1 MHFKDLWRLF
11 MADNEEFIS
20 EFLIEASENLEQLDQ
35 DLVALE
41 KNPHDPDRLASIFR
55 TIHTIKGT
63 CGFFGFTKLS
73 NLSHHGEHLLGLLR
87 DGKLQFDE
95 QLASLLLELVDAI
108 RTFLT
113 AIESTGKEG
122 ETTFPDLCQK
132 MDAACL
138 LAAATPNNQ
147 IEEHPTS
154 TPSSTNNSIQQND
167 PAAPAPEEQPVVS
180 TPPNDQTEND
190 EPLTVASTDTP
201 SLSESVRSNTTFDS
215 TIRVDVQLLDTI
227 VDLVGELVLARNQL
241 RTTTTNEPALLDAV
255 NRIHAVTGELQEVA
269 MKTRMAPIDQLFNKF
284 PRIVRDVA
292 AACDKKVDLLI
303 DGSDTELDR
312 TLIEKIRDPLTH
324 LIRNAIDHGVES
336 KDVRSIAGKPTS
348 GTISLRAFQ
357 ESGQVT
363 IEVSDDGAG
372 ISVDAVC
379 KKAVEKGLVTD
390 DAASDMS
397 DERIFQFIFEPGFST
412 AAAVTDISGRG
423 VGMDV
428 VRTNIESI
436 GGTID
441 ITSQRGVGT
450 VVRVRIP
457 LTLAI
462 IPALIVSSNGQR
474 LAIPQAYI
482 QEIVA
487 LKRTGTSHLIDGLE
501 GAPVLRLR
509 DRLIPVIYLDKWLGL
524 RDWEKRPTFGTVVVI
539 KVDNHEFGLVVD
551 AVTTSENQHSH
562 ATETT
567 GLWFIVVKA
576 IGSLLAPMG
585 IYSGA
590 TVMGDG
596 SVVLILDLR
605 GITMA
610 ADIPAL
616 TRRAGDLQSTSEKPQ
631 AVVQESS
638 RYLVCKTHNG
648 HRFAVPLN
656 QVQRLESF
664 MESEINHAADSY
676 FVKRNGE
683 LTQLIDPDQF
693 LDTSK
698 KIRKKP
704 TGSSVGIILPNELGN
719 KALAVR
725 KIIDV
730 ETGHGPLERTAIK
743 NGLLGTRLVGGSAT
757 EVMDIAAASQWSEEN
772 LIS

>member
-1 MHFKDLWRLF
+1 

-20 EFLIEASENLEQLDQ
+20 EFLIEASENLDQLDQ

-73 NLSHHGEHLLGLLR
+73 NLSHHGEHLLGFLR
-87 DGKLQFDE
+87 DGKLHFDE
-95 QLASLLLELVDAI
+95 QMASLLLELVDAI

-122 ETTFPDLCQK
+122 DAAFPDLCQK
-132 MDAACL
+132 MDATCL
-138 LAAATPNNQ
+138 LAAAPHNNQ
-147 IEEHPTS
+147 TEERLTSPSSSTNQSNQPDDRTTS
-154 TPSSTNNSIQQND
+154 TPEKNSVVSTTSND
-167 PAAPAPEEQPVVS
+167 PAEADKLTPA
-180 TPPNDQTEND
+180 
-190 EPLTVASTDTP
+190 ASPDIL
-201 SLSESVRSNTTFDS
+201 SRSESTRSTNTFDA

-241 RTTTTNEPALLDAV
+241 RTTATNEPALLDAV
-255 NRIHAVTGELQEVA
+255 NRIHTVTGELQEVA

-292 AACDKKVDLLI
+292 AACDKKVNLHI

-324 LIRNAIDHGVES
+324 LIRNAIDHGIES
-336 KDVRSIAGKPTS
+336 KDMRSVAGKSTS
-348 GTISLRAFQ
+348 GEISLRAFQ

-379 KKAVEKGLVTD
+379 KKAVEKGLVTE
-390 DAASDMS
+390 DAASAMS

-412 AAAVTDISGRG
+412 ANAVTDISGRG

-441 ITSQRGVGT
+441 ISSQRGVGT
-450 VVRVRIP
+450 IVRVRIP

-462 IPALIVSSNGQR
+462 IPALIISSGGER
-474 LAIPQAYI
+474 LAIPQPYI
-482 QEIVA
+482 QELVS
-487 LKRTGTSHLIDGLE
+487 LRKNGTIHIIDGLE

-509 DRLIPVIYLDKWLGL
+509 DRLIPVVYLDRWLGL
-524 RDWEKRPTFGTVVVI
+524 RDWEKRPTSGTVVVV

-551 AVTTSENQHSH
+551 AVTTSENQHRH

-576 IGSLLAPMG
+576 ISSLLAPMG

-616 TRRAGDLQSTSEKPQ
+616 TRRAGDLQSTSEEPRE
-631 AVVQESS
+631 VVQESS
-638 RYLVCKTHNG
+638 RYLVCETHNG
-648 HRFAVPLN
+648 HRVAVPLN
-656 QVQRLESF
+656 QVQRLENF
-664 MESEINHAADSY
+664 LESEIDPAADSR

-683 LTQLIDPDQF
+683 LTQLIDPDQV
-693 LDTSK
+693 LHTSK
-698 KIRKKP
+698 ELGKEP
-704 TGSSVGIILPNELGN
+704 TGSLVGIILPNELGN
-719 KALAVR
+719 KAIAVR
-725 KIIDV
+725 RIIDI
-730 ETGHGPLERTAIK
+730 ETGHGPLEKTATK
-743 NGLLGTRLVGGSAT
+743 RGLLGTLLVGDSAT
-757 EVMDIAAASQWSEEN
+757 EVMDIVSASQWSEEN
-772 LIS
+772 PLS

>member
-1 MHFKDLWRLF
+1 

-20 EFLIEASENLEQLDQ
+20 EFLIEASENLDQLDQ

-87 DGKLQFDE
+87 DGKLHFDE
-95 QLASLLLELVDAI
+95 QMASLLLELVDAI

-122 ETTFPDLCQK
+122 DAAFPDLCQK
-132 MDAACL
+132 MDATCL
-138 LAAATPNNQ
+138 LAAAPQNNQ
-147 IEEHPTS
+147 TEECLASPS
-154 TPSSTNNSIQQND
+154 SSTNQSNQPDDRTTST
-167 PAAPAPEEQPVVS
+167 PEEQPVVS
-180 TPPNDQTEND
+180 TTSNHPAEADKLAP
-190 EPLTVASTDTP
+190 VASPDI
-201 SLSESVRSNTTFDS
+201 LSRSGSTRSNNTFDA

-241 RTTTTNEPALLDAV
+241 RTTATNEPALLDAV
-255 NRIHAVTGELQEVA
+255 NRIHTVTGELQEVA

-292 AACDKKVDLLI
+292 AACDKKVNLHI

-324 LIRNAIDHGVES
+324 LIRNAIDHGIES
-336 KDVRSIAGKPTS
+336 KDMRSVAGKSTS
-348 GTISLRAFQ
+348 GEISLRAFQ

-379 KKAVEKGLVTD
+379 KKAVEKGLVTE
-390 DAASDMS
+390 DAASAMS

-412 AAAVTDISGRG
+412 ANAVTDISGRG

-441 ITSQRGVGT
+441 ISSQRGVGT
-450 VVRVRIP
+450 IVRVRIP

-462 IPALIVSSNGQR
+462 IPALIISSGGER
-474 LAIPQAYI
+474 LAIPQPYI
-482 QEIVA
+482 QELVS
-487 LKRTGTSHLIDGLE
+487 LRKNGTIHIIDGLE

-509 DRLIPVIYLDKWLGL
+509 DRLIPVVYLDRWLGL
-524 RDWEKRPTFGTVVVI
+524 RDWEKRPTSGTVVVV

-562 ATETT
+562 AT
-567 GLWFIVVKA
+567 
-576 IGSLLAPMG
+576 
-585 IYSGA
+585 
-590 TVMGDG
+590 
-596 SVVLILDLR
+596 
-605 GITMA
+605 
-610 ADIPAL
+610 
-616 TRRAGDLQSTSEKPQ
+616 
-631 AVVQESS
+631 
-638 RYLVCKTHNG
+638 
-648 HRFAVPLN
+648 
-656 QVQRLESF
+656 
-664 MESEINHAADSY
+664 
-676 FVKRNGE
+676 
-683 LTQLIDPDQF
+683 
-693 LDTSK
+693 
-698 KIRKKP
+698 
-704 TGSSVGIILPNELGN
+704 
-719 KALAVR
+719 
-725 KIIDV
+725 
-730 ETGHGPLERTAIK
+730 
-743 NGLLGTRLVGGSAT
+743 
-757 EVMDIAAASQWSEEN
+757 
-772 LIS
+772 

>member
-1 MHFKDLWRLF
+1 

-20 EFLIEASENLEQLDQ
+20 EFLIEASENLDQLDQ

-87 DGKLQFDE
+87 DGKLHFDE
-95 QLASLLLELVDAI
+95 QMASLLLELVDAI

-122 ETTFPDLCQK
+122 DAAFPDLCQK
-132 MDAACL
+132 MDATCL
-138 LAAATPNNQ
+138 LAAAPKNNQ
-147 IEEHPTS
+147 TEECLASPS
-154 TPSSTNNSIQQND
+154 SSTNQSNQPDDRTTST
-167 PAAPAPEEQPVVS
+167 PEEQPVVS
-180 TPPNDQTEND
+180 TTSNHPAEADKLAP
-190 EPLTVASTDTP
+190 VASPDI
-201 SLSESVRSNTTFDS
+201 LSRSGSTRSNNTFDA

-241 RTTTTNEPALLDAV
+241 RTTATNEPALLDAV
-255 NRIHAVTGELQEVA
+255 NRIHTVTGELQEVA

-292 AACDKKVDLLI
+292 AACDKKVNLHI

-324 LIRNAIDHGVES
+324 LIRNAIDHGIES
-336 KDVRSIAGKPTS
+336 KDMRSVAGKSTS
-348 GTISLRAFQ
+348 GEISLRAFQ

-379 KKAVEKGLVTD
+379 KKAVEKGLVTE
-390 DAASDMS
+390 DAASAMS

-412 AAAVTDISGRG
+412 ANAVTDISGRG

-441 ITSQRGVGT
+441 ISSQRGVGT
-450 VVRVRIP
+450 IVRVRIP

-462 IPALIVSSNGQR
+462 IPALIISSGGER
-474 LAIPQAYI
+474 LAIPQPYI
-482 QEIVA
+482 QELVS
-487 LKRTGTSHLIDGLE
+487 LRKNGTIHIIDGLE

-509 DRLIPVIYLDKWLGL
+509 DRLIPVVYLDRWLGL
-524 RDWEKRPTFGTVVVI
+524 RDWEKRPTSGTVVVV

-567 GLWFIVVKA
+567 GLSFIVVKA
-576 IGSLLAPMG
+576 ISSLLAPMG

-616 TRRAGDLQSTSEKPQ
+616 TRRAGDLQSTSEEPSE
-631 AVVQESS
+631 VVQESS
-638 RYLVCKTHNG
+638 RYLVCETHNG
-648 HRFAVPLN
+648 HRVAVPLN
-656 QVQRLESF
+656 QVQRLENF
-664 MESEINHAADSY
+664 LESEIDPAADSR

-683 LTQLIDPDQF
+683 LTQLINPDQV
-693 LDTSK
+693 LHTSK
-698 KIRKKP
+698 ELGKEP
-704 TGSSVGIILPNELGN
+704 TGSLVGIILPNELGN
-719 KALAVR
+719 KAIAVR
-725 KIIDV
+725 RIIDI
-730 ETGHGPLERTAIK
+730 ETGHGPLEKTATK
-743 NGLLGTRLVGGSAT
+743 RGLLGTLLVGDSAT
-757 EVMDIAAASQWSEEN
+757 EVMDIVSASQWSEEN
-772 LIS
+772 PLS

>member
-1 MHFKDLWRLF
+1 

-20 EFLIEASENLEQLDQ
+20 EFLIEASENLDQLDQ

-87 DGKLQFDE
+87 DGKLHFDE
-95 QLASLLLELVDAI
+95 QMASLLLELVDAI

-122 ETTFPDLCQK
+122 DAAFPDLCQK
-132 MDAACL
+132 MDATCL
-138 LAAATPNNQ
+138 LAAAPHNNQ
-147 IEEHPTS
+147 TEERLTSPSSSTNQSNQPDDRTTS
-154 TPSSTNNSIQQND
+154 TPEEQTVVSTTSND
-167 PAAPAPEEQPVVS
+167 PAEADKLTPA
-180 TPPNDQTEND
+180 
-190 EPLTVASTDTP
+190 ASPDIL
-201 SLSESVRSNTTFDS
+201 SRSESTRSNNTFDA

-241 RTTTTNEPALLDAV
+241 RTTATNEPALLDAV
-255 NRIHAVTGELQEVA
+255 NRIHTVTGELQEVA

-292 AACDKKVDLLI
+292 AACDKKVNLHI

-324 LIRNAIDHGVES
+324 LIRNAIDHGIES
-336 KDVRSIAGKPTS
+336 KDMRSVAGKSTS
-348 GTISLRAFQ
+348 GEISLRAFQ

-379 KKAVEKGLVTD
+379 KKAVEKGLVTE
-390 DAASDMS
+390 DAASAMS

-412 AAAVTDISGRG
+412 ANAVTDISGRG

-441 ITSQRGVGT
+441 ISSQRGVGT

-462 IPALIVSSNGQR
+462 IPALIISSGGER
-474 LAIPQAYI
+474 LAIPQPYV
-482 QEIVA
+482 QELVS
-487 LKRTGTSHLIDGLE
+487 LRKNGTIHIIDGLE

-509 DRLIPVIYLDKWLGL
+509 DRLIPVVYLDRWLGL
-524 RDWEKRPTFGTVVVI
+524 RDWEKRPTSGTVVVV

-576 IGSLLAPMG
+576 ISSLLAPMG

-616 TRRAGDLQSTSEKPQ
+616 TRRAGDLQSTSEEPRE
-631 AVVQESS
+631 VVQESS
-638 RYLVCKTHNG
+638 RYLVCETHNG
-648 HRFAVPLN
+648 HRVAVPLN
-656 QVQRLESF
+656 QVQRLENF
-664 MESEINHAADSY
+664 LESEIDPAADSR

-683 LTQLIDPDQF
+683 LTQLIDPDQV
-693 LDTSK
+693 LHTSK
-698 KIRKKP
+698 ELGKEP
-704 TGSSVGIILPNELGN
+704 TGSLVGIILPNELGN
-719 KALAVR
+719 KAIAVR
-725 KIIDV
+725 RIIDI
-730 ETGHGPLERTAIK
+730 ETGHGPLEKTATK
-743 NGLLGTRLVGGSAT
+743 RGLLGTLLVGDSAT
-757 EVMDIAAASQWSEEN
+757 EVMDIVSASQWSEEN
-772 LIS
+772 PLS

>member
-1 MHFKDLWRLF
+1 

-20 EFLIEASENLEQLDQ
+20 EFLIEASENLDQLDQ

-87 DGKLQFDE
+87 DGKLHFDE
-95 QLASLLLELVDAI
+95 QMASLLLELVDAI

-122 ETTFPDLCQK
+122 DAAFPDLCQK
-132 MDAACL
+132 MDATCL
-138 LAAATPNNQ
+138 LAAAPQNNQ
-147 IEEHPTS
+147 TEECLASPS
-154 TPSSTNNSIQQND
+154 SSTNQSNQPDDRTTST
-167 PAAPAPEEQPVVS
+167 PEEQPVVS
-180 TPPNDQTEND
+180 TTSNHPAEADKLAP
-190 EPLTVASTDTP
+190 VASPDI
-201 SLSESVRSNTTFDS
+201 LSRSGSTRSNNTFDA

-241 RTTTTNEPALLDAV
+241 RTTATNEPALLDAV
-255 NRIHAVTGELQEVA
+255 NRIHTVTGELQEVA

-292 AACDKKVDLLI
+292 AACDKKVNLHI

-324 LIRNAIDHGVES
+324 LIRNAIDHGIES
-336 KDVRSIAGKPTS
+336 KDMRSVAGKSTS
-348 GTISLRAFQ
+348 GEISLRAFQ

-379 KKAVEKGLVTD
+379 KKAVEKGLVTE
-390 DAASDMS
+390 DAASAMS

-412 AAAVTDISGRG
+412 ANAVTDISGRG

-441 ITSQRGVGT
+441 ISSQRGVGT
-450 VVRVRIP
+450 IVRVRIP

-462 IPALIVSSNGQR
+462 IPALIISSGGER
-474 LAIPQAYI
+474 LAIPQPYI
-482 QEIVA
+482 QELVS
-487 LKRTGTSHLIDGLE
+487 LRKNGTTHIIDGLE

-509 DRLIPVIYLDKWLGL
+509 DRLIPVVYLDRWLGL
-524 RDWEKRPTFGTVVVI
+524 RDWEKRPTSGTVVVV

-567 GLWFIVVKA
+567 GLSFIVVKA
-576 IGSLLAPMG
+576 ISSLLAPMG

-616 TRRAGDLQSTSEKPQ
+616 TRRAGDLQSTSEEPSE
-631 AVVQESS
+631 VVQESS
-638 RYLVCKTHNG
+638 RYLVCETHNG
-648 HRFAVPLN
+648 HRVAVPLN
-656 QVQRLESF
+656 QVQRLENF
-664 MESEINHAADSY
+664 LESEIDPAADSR

-683 LTQLIDPDQF
+683 LTQLIDPDQV
-693 LDTSK
+693 LHTSK
-698 KIRKKP
+698 ELGKEP
-704 TGSSVGIILPNELGN
+704 TGSLVGIILPNELGN
-719 KALAVR
+719 KAIAVR
-725 KIIDV
+725 RIIDI
-730 ETGHGPLERTAIK
+730 ETGHGPLEKTATK
-743 NGLLGTRLVGGSAT
+743 RGLLGTLLVGNSAT
-757 EVMDIAAASQWSEEN
+757 EVMDIVSASQWSEEN
-772 LIS
+772 PLS

>member
-1 MHFKDLWRLF
+1 M
-11 MADNEEFIS
+11 
-20 EFLIEASENLEQLDQ
+20 
-35 DLVALE
+35 
-41 KNPHDPDRLASIFR
+41 
-55 TIHTIKGT
+55 
-63 CGFFGFTKLS
+63 TKL
-73 NLSHHGEHLLGLLR
+73 
-87 DGKLQFDE
+87 K
-95 QLASLLLELVDAI
+95 
-108 RTFLT
+108 T
-113 AIESTGKEG
+113 
-122 ETTFPDLCQK
+122 
-132 MDAACL
+132 
-138 LAAATPNNQ
+138 
-147 IEEHPTS
+147 
-154 TPSSTNNSIQQND
+154 
-167 PAAPAPEEQPVVS
+167 
-180 TPPNDQTEND
+180 D

-215 TIRVDVQLLDTI
+215 TIRVDVQLLNTI

-292 AACDKKVDLLI
+292 AACGKKVDLHI

-336 KDVRSIAGKPTS
+336 KDVRSSAGKPTS

-372 ISVDAVC
+372 ISVDAVR
-379 KKAVEKGLVTD
+379 KKAIEKGLVTD

-441 ITSQRGVGT
+441 ISSQRGVGT

-462 IPALIVSSNGQR
+462 IPALIISSNGQR

-524 RDWEKRPTFGTVVVI
+524 RDWEKRPTCR
-539 KVDNHEFGLVVD
+539 NCCCC
-551 AVTTSENQHSH
+551 
-562 ATETT
+562 
-567 GLWFIVVKA
+567 
-576 IGSLLAPMG
+576 
-585 IYSGA
+585 
-590 TVMGDG
+590 
-596 SVVLILDLR
+596 
-605 GITMA
+605 
-610 ADIPAL
+610 
-616 TRRAGDLQSTSEKPQ
+616 QS
-631 AVVQESS
+631 
-638 RYLVCKTHNG
+638 R
-648 HRFAVPLN
+648 
-656 QVQRLESF
+656 
-664 MESEINHAADSY
+664 
-676 FVKRNGE
+676 
-683 LTQLIDPDQF
+683 
-693 LDTSK
+693 
-698 KIRKKP
+698 
-704 TGSSVGIILPNELGN
+704 
-719 KALAVR
+719 
-725 KIIDV
+725 
-730 ETGHGPLERTAIK
+730 
-743 NGLLGTRLVGGSAT
+743 
-757 EVMDIAAASQWSEEN
+757 
-772 LIS
+772 